1 MSEEGEYSDNSEEER
16 EARSDVDNSDEE
28 EEGDVV
34 SSLFDALAAA
44 QEASE
49 KYKYLEEGEQSRED
63 HRLPDDFLVT
73 TYSACLNLPWESS
86 VQTKSPSEGEELQ
99 YKKGYCCEAVW
110 PGDGQWYPAKVV
122 RLKEWKQTYIVRYR
136 GFDKEEEEEVSEHH
150 IRPRVRKRKKIKHRG
165 KKKKKIKT
173 TDDVSTNGKDNG
185 AKEASESV
193 DDDEEEDDICL
204 NAVRSAYTSA

>member
-28 EEGDVV
+28 EEGGVV

-49 KYKYLEEGEQSRED
+49 KYKYLEEGEQPRED
-63 HRLPDDFLVT
+63 HRLPEDFLVT
-73 TYSACLNLPWESS
+73 TYTACLNLPWESS
-86 VQTKSPSEGEELQ
+86 VQTKSHSEGGDLQ

-122 RLKEWKQTYIVRYR
+122 RLKAPREKE
-136 GFDKEEEEEVSEHH
+136 KEE
-150 IRPRVRKRKKIKHRG
+150 
-165 KKKKKIKT
+165 
-173 TDDVSTNGKDNG
+173 
-185 AKEASESV
+185 
-193 DDDEEEDDICL
+193 
-204 NAVRSAYTSA
+204 